1 MYMYV
6 NHFTVQQILTPHRKS
21 TILCLKKK
29 NPTVGKKAYNS
40 SPPPPDTPGQS
51 GENRVETRLVK

>member
-1 MYMYV
+1 MSMYV

-29 NPTVGKKAYNS
+29 IQLWEKRPTIPHPHPQTPLAKVVRTELR
-40 SPPPPDTPGQS
+40 PD
-51 GENRVETRLVK
+51 